1 MAAGQVMC
9 GLERVE
15 PLAVSIVLC
24 VIVVVGLSI
33 LFTPWW
39 GLSGIAFAM
48 AAVAIAGGDQ
58 FEVCDCRNT
67 MKIAFVN
74 QPIDT
79 VLPPYQNSVGNCT
92 YGVAYPLSRSC
103 EVLVY
108 GLADNH
114 RNVDPVHLSGN
125 PRFRLIPSTVP
136 NRYLFR
142 AQRKLSQFYQ
152 NSTPISTSSWLY
164 PNYGR
169 QVALDLQKEQC
180 DVIHIQH
187 SSQYAPV
194 LRAMNPCAKIVLHL
208 HAEWFSQTDPKIL
221 NQRLKHVHLLTS
233 VSDYITA
240 KTRRDFPAV
249 ADRCETM
256 YNGIDAAE
264 FRREKDYA
272 ELAERKEKRILYT
285 GAISPHKGLHVL
297 IDAFKLVVEQYP
309 NVRLDILGPNGSYP
323 MQETFDIKDRELTRC
338 LVRYYPK
345 DHNLFV
351 RRSGDSAHFYTALL
365 KQTLTPEVA
374 DKIDFAGMVEPRSK
388 FVNFYYDA
396 DVFAF
401 TPIWNEGFGLPPVEA
416 MAAGTPV
423 VASRSGAIV
432 ETVKD
437 GDNGFLVGK
446 NDARATADAIL
457 RLLRDDSLRSRL
469 GRAGRRRAFR
479 AFHLGQGSSG
489 DGSAVSEP
497 LQGGKRSFA
506 P

>member
-1 MAAGQVMC
+1 M
-9 GLERVE
+9 
-15 PLAVSIVLC
+15 VSAC
-24 VIVVVGLSI
+24 
-33 LFTPWW
+33 
-39 GLSGIAFAM
+39 
-48 AAVAIAGGDQ
+48 AIEIPAGDQ
-58 FEVCDCRNT
+58 FEVCECRNS

-92 YGVAYPLSRSC
+92 YGVVYPLSRSC

-114 RNVDPVHLSGN
+114 RNVDPVYLSGN

-142 AQRKLSQFYQ
+142 ARRKLSQFYQ
-152 NSTPISTSSWLY
+152 SSTPISTSSWLY
-164 PNYGR
+164 PDYGR
-169 QVALDLQKEQC
+169 QVALELQKEQC

-194 LRAMNPCAKIVLHL
+194 LRAMNPGAKIVLHL
-208 HAEWFSQTDPKIL
+208 HAEWFSQTDPKSL
-221 NQRLKHVHLLTS
+221 DYRLKHVHLLTS

-264 FRREKDYA
+264 FRREKDYN
-272 ELAERKEKRILYT
+272 ELAGRKEKRILYT

-297 IDAFKLVVEQYP
+297 LDAFKLVVEQYP
-309 NVRLDILGPNGSYP
+309 DVRLDILGPNGSYP
-323 MQETFDIKDRELTRC
+323 IEETFDAKDRELTRS
-338 LVRYYPK
+338 LVHFYPK
-345 DHNLFV
+345 DHNLFA
-351 RRSGDSAHFYTALL
+351 RRSGDSANFYTDYL
-365 KQTLTPEVA
+365 KRTLTPELA
-374 DKIDFAGMVEPRSK
+374 GKIEFAGMVEPRST
-388 FVNFYYDA
+388 FVKFYYDA

-401 TPIWNEGFGLPPVEA
+401 APIWNEGFGLPPVEA

-423 VASRSGAIV
+423 VASRSGAVV

-437 GDNGFLVGK
+437 GETGFLVGK

-457 RLLRDDSLRSRL
+457 RLLKDDSLRGRF
-469 GRAGRRRAFR
+469 GRAGRQRALEHFTWEKVAQDIQARYQRLCREDNDSLR
-479 AFHLGQGSSG
+479 A
-489 DGSAVSEP
+489 EYN
-497 LQGGKRSFA
+497 KRA
-506 P
+506 I